1 MSEKRLY
8 LSDDK
13 MIAGVAGGIAEYFN
27 VDPTLIR
34 LLFILTMVSGVSIV
48 LYIAGMI
55 LIPERPV
62 YQSGQTSSETEK
74 EAIEDLKKA
83 AKSLAEA
90 GGEVAQDVAE
100 SIRESIDKLRKSQS
114 KEKVPEQNDSSK
126 TLGIILIIVGG
137 LLFIKVLLPT
147 LQWNVFLPIILVA
160 AGRGLI
166 IRGFGEGK

>member
-34 LLFILTMVSGVSIV
+34 LLFILTMVSGVSII

-62 YQSGQTSSETEK
+62 YHSGQTSSETEK

-114 KEKVPEQNDSSK
+114 KEEIPEQNDSSK

-160 AGRGLI
+160 AGLGLI

>member
-8 LSDDK
+8 LSNDK
-13 MIAGVAGGIAEYFN
+13 MIAGVAGGIAEYLN

-34 LLFILTMVSGVSIV
+34 LLFVLTMVSGVSIV

-55 LIPERPV
+55 LIPERPT
-62 YQSGQTSSETEK
+62 YQWEQRSSETEK
-74 EAIEDLKKA
+74 EAIEDLKEA

-100 SIRESIDKLRKSQS
+100 SIRESIDKLRRSQS
-114 KEKVPEQNDSSK
+114 TEEKQDPSDSSK
-126 TLGIILIIVGG
+126 TLGMMLIIVGG
-137 LLFIKVLLPT
+137 LLLIKVLLPS
-147 LQWNVFLPIILVA
+147 LQWNIFLPIVLVA
-160 AGRGLI
+160 AGLGLI